1 MDLWAGAVSK
11 LESAL
16 PMEGPMAVP
25 ARAAIG
31 AGVGYLVMSAI
42 RPEFAYTAQGQARQ
56 DAVFPD
62 LFPGAQPPTYLP
74 WWTGPLAG
82 AIVFTTMI

>member
-1 MDLWAGAVSK
+1 MDLWYAATDK
-11 LESAL
+11 LEKVL

-31 AGVGYLVMSAI
+31 AGAGYLVMSAI
-42 RPEFAYTAQGQARQ
+42 RPEFAYTPEGQARE

-62 LFPGAQPPTYLP
+62 LFPGAQPATYTP
-74 WWTGPLAG
+74 WWTGPLLG
-82 AIVFTTMI
+82 AIAFTTII

>member
-1 MDLWAGAVSK
+1 MDLWAGTVSK
-11 LESAL
+11 LESVL

-31 AGVGYLVMSAI
+31 AGVGYVVMSAV
-42 RPEFAYTAQGQARQ
+42 RPEFAYTSTGEARQ

-62 LFPGAQPPTYLP
+62 LFPGAQPATYTP
-74 WWTGPLAG
+74 WWTGPLVG
-82 AIVFTTMI
+82 AIAFSTLI